1 MRKFAALYLLALSL
15 LVCAAAGAQTTIPLK
30 NALDEVTRIFGTKF
44 VYERSTIGNKTTTVN
59 VEAQKDQP
67 VEKVLKSILYPNNLL
82 FLYIDVNHYTIVR
95 NDKKSIPVP
104 GTVDVPAPA
113 PSVPQDTAVEGK
125 ISGIV
130 VSADDRPLSGVSI
143 TAPEGGAITDLNGRF
158 SVSAKANDIVT
169 LTSVGYRPLSVRLKA
184 SGQRLVMTLDQR
196 QIDEVVVIAYGSQS
210 RKDLTG
216 SISTISGKDI
226 AELPPTVNLEQA
238 LQGRA
243 AGVMVVQESGQPG
256 SATRVRIRG
265 SSSLLG
271 SNQPLYVVDGIP
283 VVAEGNIPDDG
294 STFNTAMIRQGLNSP
309 LGNINTE
316 DIESISVLKDASATA
331 IYGSRAANGVVIVT
345 TKKGR
350 GKPVYT
356 FSSSL
361 SYQKAQTEKM
371 LNAQQFREIWT
382 EAANNTTSTA
392 AIVQDIKD
400 GSYFGND
407 NTDWSKEVTPGDP
420 LTKNV
425 NFSVSGGTD
434 KIKYYSSL
442 GVQDQMGGFQN
453 AYFKRYSFLLNLNLA
468 VSRRINLGTSVNL
481 SSSTQGSP
489 DAALLSRIYSFRP
502 DLPVYDSAGNYSFSN
517 YHNFENPVALAAATN
532 TNRTGLLLGS
542 IFGDIMITDGL
553 VFKSSL
559 AVNYNTGKQRSFYPS
574 FTGTGGFTRTGP
586 GPGFAQE
593 SNTETYSTLWENTLT
608 YDKTFADKHVV
619 NAVLGAS
626 WQGDNQEFLKASGKG
641 FPQDFTLTNLSS
653 ATQDFTIA
661 STKQQSGLISYFGR
675 VNYQYNDKYMLT
687 LSARADGSSK
697 FASENKW
704 AFFPTAAAAWR
715 ISEER
720 IFSSLQFIDD
730 LKIRASIGMT
740 GQQNFGPYQW
750 RTLFEAA
757 NYGGM
762 PAVVQSQL
770 GNSRLKWEL
779 TRQTDIGLD
788 FSLFRGRLNGAFDIY
803 EKNTTDLLYFYK
815 APGNTGAGNVIGN
828 LGNTKN
834 NGMELSLDGDII
846 RNGSFTWNL
855 GINLAR
861 NRNRLVKLNDDF
873 LNKSTGFITPP
884 NTGSVLQP
892 GQPIGLL
899 YGYIAEG
906 IFQTQEEIDALNAAA
921 GGFYQAAGT
930 SPGDIKFR
938 DIDGDGKVNASDQ
951 TIIGNAVP
959 DFSGGFT
966 NAFEFKGLRLSSLF
980 VYAVGNDLRWG
991 TQAQAIN
998 FTSAALENKM
1008 AIVLNRW
1015 TPENG
1020 GSQPRVVYGDPNS
1033 NGRVSSFYVHDAS
1046 FLRLKN
1052 VHLSYNF
1059 PGGLLSGTRFIKTA
1073 MVYVSGTNLLTF
1085 TKYPGA
1091 NPETSNLYNDDVS
1104 TGLDNSRFPIAKV
1117 YTVGLRVGF

>member
-1 MRKFAALYLLALSL
+1 MRKLAALYLLALSL
-15 LVCAAAGAQTTIPLK
+15 LVCATAGAQTTIPLK

-104 GTVDVPAPA
+104 GTVEAPA

-130 VSADDRPLSGVSI
+130 VSADDQPLSGVSI
-143 TAPEGGAITDLNGRF
+143 TAPDGGAITDLNGRF

-309 LGNINTE
+309 LANINTE

-356 FSSSL
+356 FSTSL

-382 EAANNTTSTA
+382 EAANNSTSTA

-400 GSYFGND
+400 GSYFGNG

-434 KIKYYSSL
+434 KIKYHSSV
-442 GVQDQMGGFQN
+442 GAQDQMGGFQN

-489 DAALLSRIYSFRP
+489 DAALLTRIYSFRP
-502 DLPVYDSAGNYSFSN
+502 DLPVYDSTGGYSFSN

-532 TNRTGLLLGS
+532 VNRTGLLLGS
-542 IFGDIMITDGL
+542 IFGDIRITDEL

-559 AVNYNTGKQRSFYPS
+559 AVNYSTGKQRSFYPS
-574 FTGTGGFTRTGP
+574 FTGTGGFTRNGP

-593 SNTETYSTLWENTLT
+593 SNTENYSTLWENTLT
-608 YDKTFADKHVV
+608 YAKTFADKHVV
-619 NAVLGAS
+619 NGVLGAS

-653 ATQDFTIA
+653 ATQDFAIA
-661 STKQQSGLISYFGR
+661 SNKQQSGLISYFGR

-704 AFFPTAAAAWR
+704 AFFPTVAAAWR
-715 ISEER
+715 ISEEN

-846 RNGSFTWNL
+846 RNGNFTWNL
-855 GINLAR
+855 GMNLAR

-906 IFQTQEEIDALNAAA
+906 IFQTKEEIDALNTAA

-938 DIDGDGKVNASDQ
+938 DIDGDGRVTATDQ

-959 DFSGGFT
+959 DFSGGIT

-980 VYAVGNDLRWG
+980 VYAMGNDLRWG

-1008 AIVLNRW
+1008 AIVLDRW
-1015 TPENG
+1015 TPEKG
-1020 GSQPRVVYGDPNS
+1020 GNQPRVVYGDPNS
-1033 NGRVSSFYVHDAS
+1033 NGRVSSFYVYDAS